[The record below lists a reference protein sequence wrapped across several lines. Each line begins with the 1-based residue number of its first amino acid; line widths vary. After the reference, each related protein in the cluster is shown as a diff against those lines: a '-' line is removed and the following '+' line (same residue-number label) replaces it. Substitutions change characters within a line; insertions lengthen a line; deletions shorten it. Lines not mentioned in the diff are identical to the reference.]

1 MTKAMNNQHDI
12 ARQEHEFQELLQ
24 KVMQEPLAPVTKSV
38 RELDKRLN
46 QFESMLEDLQAII
59 QGTNMSADDAL
70 TQIRS
75 LKSLAEETPRE
86 IRLSL
91 QPMLHQ
97 VQNTLEQGT
106 VTAHRDS
113 VDKLSGQLVQHG
125 ESGKQSFIQLH
136 EMMAQQRHE
145 LGTQVAASLMEVA
158 RLNEAE
164 VAPLV
169 QSVAQMQLAFA
180 EQQMQLTAL
189 AMQQE
194 AWARK
199 WTEQLASS
207 TQSVR
212 RWLIATLVV
221 ASAGCAAGI
230 AMFAGRV

>member
-1 MTKAMNNQHDI
+1 MNNQHDI

-113 VDKLSGQLVQHG
+113 VEKLSGQLVEQG
-125 ESGKQSFIQLH
+125 ESDKQSFIQLH

-230 AMFAGRV
+230 AMFVGRV

>member
-1 MTKAMNNQHDI
+1 
-12 ARQEHEFQELLQ
+12 
-24 KVMQEPLAPVTKSV
+24 
-38 RELDKRLN
+38 
-46 QFESMLEDLQAII
+46 
-59 QGTNMSADDAL
+59 
-70 TQIRS
+70 
-75 LKSLAEETPRE
+75 
-86 IRLSL
+86 
-91 QPMLHQ
+91 
-97 VQNTLEQGT
+97 
-106 VTAHRDS
+106 
-113 VDKLSGQLVQHG
+113 
-125 ESGKQSFIQLH
+125 
-136 EMMAQQRHE
+136 
-145 LGTQVAASLMEVA
+145 MEVA
-158 RLNEAE
+158 RRNEAE

>member
-1 MTKAMNNQHDI
+1 MNNQHDI

-113 VDKLSGQLVQHG
+113 VEKLSGQLVEQG
-125 ESGKQSFIQLH
+125 ESDKQSFIQLH

-145 LGTQVAASLMEVA
+145 LGTHVAASLMEVA
-158 RLNEAE
+158 RRNEAE

>member
-113 VDKLSGQLVQHG
+113 VEKLSGQLVEQG
-125 ESGKQSFIQLH
+125 ESDKQSFIQLQ

-158 RLNEAE
+158 RRNEAE

-189 AMQQE
+189 AMQQD

>member
-1 MTKAMNNQHDI
+1 MNNQHDI

-113 VDKLSGQLVQHG
+113 VEKLSGQLVQQG
-125 ESGKQSFIQLH
+125 ESDKQSFIQLH

-158 RLNEAE
+158 RRNEAE

>member
-1 MTKAMNNQHDI
+1 MNNQHDI
-12 ARQEHEFQELLQ
+12 VRQEHEFQELLQ

-38 RELDKRLN
+38 RELDKRLD
-46 QFESMLEDLQAII
+46 QFESLLGDLQAII

-113 VDKLSGQLVQHG
+113 VEKLSGQLVQQG
-125 ESGKQSFIQLH
+125 ESGKQSFVQLQ
-136 EMMAQQRHE
+136 ELMAQQRHE
-145 LGTQVAASLMEVA
+145 LGTQAAALLMEVA

-164 VAPLV
+164 LAPLV

-194 AWARK
+194 AWAST
-199 WTEQLASS
+199 WAEQLAAS

-230 AMFAGRV
+230 ALFAGRL

>member
-1 MTKAMNNQHDI
+1 MNNQHDI

-113 VDKLSGQLVQHG
+113 VEKLSGQLVEQG
-125 ESGKQSFIQLH
+125 ESDKQSFIQLH

>member
-1 MTKAMNNQHDI
+1 MNNQHDI

-113 VDKLSGQLVQHG
+113 VEKLSGQLVEQG
-125 ESGKQSFIQLH
+125 ESDKQSFIQLQ

-158 RLNEAE
+158 RRNEAE

-189 AMQQE
+189 AMQQD

>member
-1 MTKAMNNQHDI
+1 MNNQHDI

-113 VDKLSGQLVQHG
+113 VDKLSGQLVQQG

>member
-1 MTKAMNNQHDI
+1 MNNQHDI

-113 VDKLSGQLVQHG
+113 VEKLSGQLVQQG
-125 ESGKQSFIQLH
+125 ESDKQSFIQLH

-212 RWLIATLVV
+212 RWLIATLIV

>member
-1 MTKAMNNQHDI
+1 MNNQHDI

-113 VDKLSGQLVQHG
+113 VEKLSGQLVEQG
-125 ESGKQSFIQLH
+125 ESDKQSFIQLH

-158 RLNEAE
+158 RRNEAE